1 MHSAIERREVNARAA
16 RRPWQAGWLGENSFA
31 GMARRNALMAYL
43 FLLPTLIGIL
53 IFTAG
58 PVLVS
63 LGLSL
68 FSWDVINP
76 PVFRGFANYQ
86 RLFND
91 QIVLTAF
98 GNTAIFVV
106 LAVGLQVTV
115 GILLALRMQQRMPRW
130 LRYVFRSAFFIPL
143 LTSGATISVVM
154 AYMFNQEFGPIN
166 YYLGLVGI
174 PPAPWL
180 NAAGWAMITV
190 VLTYVWQQ
198 LGFTFLVFTGG
209 LNNISREILDAADV
223 DGARGWRRLW
233 YITLPLLSPSIMFA
247 TVTGV
252 IGALQVFTEPSVLT
266 QGGPGDATRTVV
278 MIIYQ
283 AAFQDLQVGYG
294 STVAVILFVAI
305 LAVTALQFW
314 SSKRWVFYT

>member
-1 MHSAIERREVNARAA
+1 
-16 RRPWQAGWLGENSFA
+16 
-31 GMARRNALMAYL
+31 
-43 FLLPTLIGIL
+43 
-53 IFTAG
+53 
-58 PVLVS
+58 
-63 LGLSL
+63 
-68 FSWDVINP
+68 
-76 PVFRGFANYQ
+76 
-86 RLFND
+86 
-91 QIVLTAF
+91 
-98 GNTAIFVV
+98 
-106 LAVGLQVTV
+106 
-115 GILLALRMQQRMPRW
+115 
-130 LRYVFRSAFFIPL
+130 
-143 LTSGATISVVM
+143 VM

-166 YYLGLVGI
+166 YYLGLIGV

-198 LGFTFLVFTGG
+198 LGFTFLIFTGG
-209 LNNISREILDAADV
+209 LNNISREILEAADV

-252 IGALQVFTEPSVLT
+252 IGALQVFTEPQVLT

-294 STVAVILFVAI
+294 STIAVILFVAI

-314 SSKRWVFYT
+314 SSRRWVFYT

>member
-1 MHSAIERREVNARAA
+1 MAWCMTRGEADALGPCGQRRSGAVDAFAD
-16 RRPWQAGWLGENSFA
+16 A

-43 FLLPTLIGIL
+43 FLAPTLIGIL

-68 FSWDVINP
+68 ISWDVINP

-209 LNNISREILDAADV
+209 MNNISREILDAADV

-252 IGALQVFTEPSVLT
+252 IGALQVFTEPQVLT

-283 AAFQDLQVGYG
+283 AAFQDLLVGYG